1 MLKGILLA
9 GGANTRLYPL
19 TLSVC
24 KQLLPVYDKPMIF
37 YPLSTLLTCGCQDIM
52 VITRNERDQSSIM
65 EMLPPALFG
74 VKMRYVI
81 QPKPLGLPDAFR
93 IAKRH
98 DFLGPQDYVVMAL
111 GDNLLHGAGLDTY
124 LPLSANPR
132 SGAKAFFHQVK
143 DPQRYGVGCFE
154 GKELVDIVEKPDN
167 PPSDWAQI
175 GLYAYDYSVVQIAE
189 DLQPSARGELEIV
202 DVNKTYLQ
210 MGALE
215 AYKLPPGTCWFDMG
229 TPDAL
234 LEAGEYVATIQKR
247 QGILV
252 GCPALAA
259 LRSGLTDERR
269 VAVWADQFDNEYG
282 RSLRRHLQNQ

>member
-19 TLSVC
+19 TLPVC

-37 YPLSTLLTCGCQDIM
+37 YPFSTLLTCGCRDIM
-52 VITRNERDQSSIM
+52 VITRDERDQSAIM
-65 EMLPPALFG
+65 GMFPPAIFG
-74 VKMRYVI
+74 VKMRYVV
-81 QPKPLGLPDAFR
+81 QPRPLGLPDAFR
-93 IAKRH
+93 IAKRQS
-98 DFLGPQDYVVMAL
+98 FLESHDYVVLML
-111 GDNLLHGAGLDTY
+111 GDNLLHGAGLSTFLQ
-124 LPLSANPR
+124 LPMNPR

-143 DPQRYGVGCFE
+143 DPQRYGVGRFE
-154 GKELVDIVEKPDN
+154 GEKLVDIVEKPNN

-175 GLYAYDYSVVQIAE
+175 GLYGYDHSVMQIAG
-189 DLQPSARGELEIV
+189 DLQPSDRGELEIV
-202 DVNKTYLQ
+202 DVNRTYLQ

-215 AYKLPPGTCWFDMG
+215 VHKLPRGTCWFDMG

-247 QGILV
+247 QGTLV

-259 LRSGLTDERR
+259 LQAGLTDERR
-269 VAVWADQFDNEYG
+269 VAAWADQFDNEYG
-282 RSLRRHLQNQ
+282 HSLRRHLRS